1 MNESRAPQAGSFQ
14 QMRSPSSRTRER
26 DQADH
31 ARPFYLAHCSCGAK
45 RAAKTELTLS
55 LLFCSLLLYG
65 SAHGLTSWW
74 DWFRWSA
81 RRIISNYFWVIRFGF
96 FFSLWNSIWPEDY
109 TDGAIRHT
117 IKGVSVCLSK
127 MLIVCWLQIWN
138 RFRGNELSKKCN

>member
-96 FFSLWNSIWPEDY
+96 FFHSGTRFGPKTTLMAPSGTRLREWVFAY
-109 TDGAIRHT
+109 Q
-117 IKGVSVCLSK
+117 K
-127 MLIVCWLQIWN
+127 CWLFVDC
-138 RFRGNELSKKCN
+138 RFEID